1 MKKTIKNSS
10 KRKWIVGGVA
20 FFGAVALLTTGFA
33 TWVIGVNQTSSD
45 LEVGVTVDS
54 AKNESVKFTAN
65 VKGDDTLTL
74 AEDTTVDNASGDENN
89 IIKIEDPKATP
100 DFTVTVEYTVD
111 IGSSLKATGITF
123 TMTPITATSSLT
135 STEVSSGLEDRG
147 TNYIEFASTH
157 SAEYTYDINPDITSD
172 SETKRGEVTLTFE
185 WGNFF
190 GDTTPTGYY
199 NNLTYTDKVA
209 AASKIEKE
217 LSDMK
222 NAFASNIKITAK
234 VNTEDNT
241 TPGE

>member
-33 TWVIGVNQTSSD
+33 TWVIGVNQTESG

-65 VKGDDTLTL
+65 VKENDTLTL
-74 AEDTTVDNASGDENN
+74 AEDTTEDNASGPQNN
-89 IIKIEDPKATP
+89 IIKIEDAATP
-100 DFTVTVEYTVD
+100 DFTVIVEYTVD
-111 IGSSLKATGITF
+111 IGSSLKATSITF
-123 TMTPITATSSLT
+123 TMAPIAATSSLT
-135 STEVSSGLEDRG
+135 SAEVSSNLEGRG
-147 TNYIEFASTH
+147 TNYIEFAETH
-157 SAEYTYDINPDITSD
+157 SAEYTYNIDPDITSD
-172 SETKRGEVTLTFE
+172 SPTKQGEVPLTFE
-185 WGNFF
+185 WGDFF

-217 LSDMK
+217 LLDMK
-222 NAFASNIKITAK
+222 TAFASKINITAT
-234 VNTEDNT
+234 VNTEENT

>member
-1 MKKTIKNSS
+1 MKRNIKNSS

-65 VKGDDTLTL
+65 VKENDTLTL
-74 AEDTTVDNASGDENN
+74 AEDTTENNASGLQNN
-89 IIKIEDPKATP
+89 IIKIEKGSATP
-100 DFTVTVEYTVD
+100 DFTVVVEYTVD

-123 TMTPITATSSLT
+123 TMTPIAATSSLT
-135 STEVSSGLEDRG
+135 STEVPSGLEDRG
-147 TNYIEFASTH
+147 TNYIEFAETDSTQ
-157 SAEYTYDINPDITSD
+157 YTYDFDSDITSD
-172 SETKRGEVTLTFE
+172 SPTKQGEVTLTFE

-217 LSDMK
+217 LLDMK
-222 NAFASNIKITAK
+222 TAFASNINITAT
-234 VNTEDNT
+234 VNTEENT
-241 TPGE
+241 TPGA

>member
-1 MKKTIKNSS
+1 MKRNIKNSS

-33 TWVIGVNQTSSD
+33 TWVIGVNQTESG

-54 AKNESVKFTAN
+54 AKNESVNFTAN
-65 VKGDDTLTL
+65 VKENDTLTL
-74 AEDTTVDNASGDENN
+74 AEDTTENNASGPQDN
-89 IIKIEDPKATP
+89 IIKIEDAATP
-100 DFTVTVEYTVD
+100 DFTVIVEYTVD
-111 IGSSLKATGITF
+111 IGSSLKATSITF
-123 TMTPITATSSLT
+123 RMTPITATSALS

-172 SETKRGEVTLTFE
+172 SETKKGEVTLTFE
-185 WGNFF
+185 WGDFF

-217 LSDMK
+217 LLDMK
-222 NAFASNIKITAK
+222 TAFASKINITAT
-234 VNTEDNT
+234 VNTEENT